1 MPKMFGLSSQDWFLY
16 WDDTLVQTAT
26 SVQGS
31 DGIKGIK
38 VICYSPYYLDSV
50 SANIFLFQRV
60 KLEQAGLPLSQD
72 SFKIICKET
81 LEPNTRS
88 PITFGAGM
96 SAVTSVFNHGV
107 YNEKKWEI
115 NNFLTQLLLSKW
127 AIEVWFWSYYI
138 HK

>member
-1 MPKMFGLSSQDWFLY
+1 MFGLSSQDWFLY

-81 LEPNTRS
+81 LEPSPNTRS
-88 PITFGAGM
+88 PITFGASM
-96 SAVTSVFNHGV
+96 SAVTSAFNHGV
-107 YNEKKWEI
+107 YNEK
-115 NNFLTQLLLSKW
+115 S
-127 AIEVWFWSYYI
+127 
-138 HK
+138 